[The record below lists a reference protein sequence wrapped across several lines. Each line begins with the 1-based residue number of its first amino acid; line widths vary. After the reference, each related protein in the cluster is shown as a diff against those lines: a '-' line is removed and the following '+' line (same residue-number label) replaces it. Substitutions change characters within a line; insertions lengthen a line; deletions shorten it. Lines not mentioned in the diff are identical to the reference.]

1 MKEIEGNS
9 LDLDLRTFL
18 ADKATARGY
27 KSYPRNWKDDKKV
40 FICKAFDRL
49 VAEDPEC
56 HKTWEGIREE
66 ATALWEQK
74 LKDDKAAA
82 DAEKVEA
89 ERRREEAQANAVQQ
103 AELVTQTQIAVRQD
117 EVVGGV
123 KDIDTDPR
131 TFPVVPDQVARMS
144 LTLML
149 YLSQLARSVEEEWPT
164 YREEESQNLEAILK
178 QKKSRKQREATVY
191 NREKYH
197 GRPLL
202 PILQEYEVR
211 KFVELKLRSA
221 PLQDFPEL
229 PEFPT
234 AYERTLIPSSLQ
246 ENRLLH
252 AALDSNPWLMP
263 TPAGLVCRACYK
275 IDKTTLAK
283 KRLVTTALAWCDIRG
298 ISTLVK
304 QHKGEDARRQKSDNL
319 RIKHLPLW
327 TQFTENLRKAMRL
340 PEPARS
346 AEKVEVVVQALLNT
360 QGLLLKINALRVAVM
375 TSRPYTS
382 ETAQLMDQLAEH
394 DPEPRRF
401 LVKKFLAHMTN
412 PLQVWDRMVA
422 LSTDGCSAMQG
433 GQNGAQ
439 AHVRAWMVPFA
450 LYIWCQAHV
459 FNLCCIAAAAEVLV
473 MQAGVKITEKVFSLF
488 RKGQGEIGE
497 KLHAFKEGQKVL
509 QVVDNY
515 LHYRELELV
524 EPGTTRWLSH
534 ERAAATIIATL
545 LPLFVGNPQDC

>member
-1 MKEIEGNS
+1 M
-9 LDLDLRTFL
+9 
-18 ADKATARGY
+18 
-27 KSYPRNWKDDKKV
+27 
-40 FICKAFDRL
+40 
-49 VAEDPEC
+49 
-56 HKTWEGIREE
+56 
-66 ATALWEQK
+66 
-74 LKDDKAAA
+74 
-82 DAEKVEA
+82 
-89 ERRREEAQANAVQQ
+89 
-103 AELVTQTQIAVRQD
+103 
-117 EVVGGV
+117 
-123 KDIDTDPR
+123 
-131 TFPVVPDQVARMS
+131 
-144 LTLML
+144 
-149 YLSQLARSVEEEWPT
+149 
-164 YREEESQNLEAILK
+164 
-178 QKKSRKQREATVY
+178 
-191 NREKYH
+191 
-197 GRPLL
+197 
-202 PILQEYEVR
+202 QEYEVR

-283 KRLVTTALAWCDIRG
+283 KRLVTTALAWCNIRG

-304 QHKGEDARRQKSDNL
+304 QHKGEDAHRQKSDNL

-401 LVKKFLAHMTN
+401 LVKKFNLSSKHITKELLDIMFADTRQTTAIAIRGSPFVSLLADEARDLLKNANYAVVVRILDSRNRPKEVFWDIKPLSVSGSGTNIAKHLAHMTN

-497 KLHAFKEGQKVL
+497 KLRAFKEGQKVL